1 MNYVSGRKAIQTSGQ
16 GIQLPNIAGDLQT
29 PQQLGKSLARNA
41 LAQLVEREW
50 KFVFN
55 IYYTEPQVRFIQ
67 ILVL

>member
-1 MNYVSGRKAIQTSGQ
+1 MNYLSGRKAAQISGQ

-29 PQQLGKSLARNA
+29 PQQLRKSLARNA

-55 IYYTEPQVRFIQ
+55 R
-67 ILVL
+67 